1 MWYRPT
7 SMKKLSD
14 TFADHKARGSVNPGV
29 DYPVAMGTEVRAI
42 ADGKVNKTVNN
53 TTGAGGRMVLIQH
66 GSYKADYL
74 HLSKVLVKAGQ
85 TVKAGDVI
93 GLSGASGKGKERGYG
108 PHLHLSIRKGGS
120 HLTGKGN
127 IDFEAFMKKEND
139 KQRKAAEPAEV
150 SPAT

>member
-1 MWYRPT
+1 
-7 SMKKLSD
+7 MKKLSD

-29 DYPVAMGTEVRAI
+29 DYPVAMGTPVKAI

-53 TTGAGGRMVLIQH
+53 TTGAGGRMVLMQH

-85 TVKAGDVI
+85 FVKAGDVI

-127 IDFEAFMKKEND
+127 FDFEAFMKKEND
-139 KQRKAAEPAEV
+139 KQKAAAAVEETPAQ
-150 SPAT
+150 